1 MALDIY
7 LAPGETLDVTAVLR
21 NHAGGVV
28 VQRIVDQ
35 WTSSNILKATV
46 TKTGDRTARIT
57 GVASSGTT
65 QIRAILTTGPGAP
78 LTSSIC
84 TVHCQAAPVDP
95 TAPHAIQLSL
105 SSVPLGDGET
115 VDITATILDQNGN
128 VVAGR
133 SVDSWTTDDPT
144 IATVATLTG
153 LTARVTGHG
162 TSANPTNIRAHIT
175 SGTGSPLDSD
185 PLIVTNRGA
194 GITATGGTITDQDGF
209 RTHVFAAGGTFQI
222 TAGAGDVEILVVAG
236 GGSGADINGT
246 GVGGGGGGGGE
257 VVHTTQ
263 HLGVGSYAI
272 AVGAGAPHGSGTTS
286 QNGQDG
292 SNSTFNGSSLL
303 TARGGGGG
311 ACLPPGARNGRP
323 GGSGGGAGGVLDGST
338 PSTGGASTAVAPGVG
353 NAGGDG
359 DNPNSNGTGGG
370 GGGAGAPGDSGA
382 LGGAGGDGF
391 NSSITGTLTEY
402 ARGGDGG
409 LATPFLGGGI
419 FGADGAANT
428 GNGGGGGGH
437 GTGAHGGAG
446 GSGVV
451 IVRYALPTGTFGAGL
466 NTATG
471 GTVTDIAGYRVHTFL
486 AGGTFT
492 LTAGNDDIEYLI
504 VAGGGAGGSK
514 NGPDSYAGGGGGGA
528 GGVRTG
534 KLRLA
539 LGAFTVVVGAGGVGA
554 KSAPGAKGADSSFG
568 GVVAKGG
575 GGGGCTP
582 DGSVNG
588 SRTGTSGGSGGGGGT
603 QGGFVGMGAISAG
616 GVGTTGQGN
625 DGGMGTNDMRGG
637 GGGGATADGELGSTG
652 AGATPTSGFG
662 GKGLLSD
669 IDGTAKYYGGGGG
682 GAGRIGNSGPGQGG
696 KGGGGKGGT
705 YAGAN
710 PDNGT
715 ANTGGGG
722 GGGASA
728 QNAGSGGSGIV
739 IVRYKH

>member
-1 MALDIY
+1 MSLDIF

-28 VQRIVDQ
+28 VQRIVDS
-35 WTSSNILKATV
+35 WTSSDQTKATV

-57 GVASSGTT
+57 GVASSGTCT
-65 QIRAILTTGPGAP
+65 IRAFLTSGPGSP
-78 LTSSIC
+78 LSSSVC

-95 TAPHAIQLSL
+95 TAPHAILLSL

-128 VVAGR
+128 VVPGR
-133 SVDSWTTDDPT
+133 AIDSWTTADGT
-144 IATVATLTG
+144 IATVASTGG

-162 TSANPTNIRAHIT
+162 TSGNPTNIIAHIT
-175 SGTGSPLDSD
+175 SGSGSPLASD
-185 PLIVTNRGA
+185 PLIVSNRGA
-194 GITATGGTITDQDGF
+194 GITATGGTITDVDGCRVHTF
-209 RTHVFAAGGTFQI
+209 TAGGTFQI
-222 TAGAGDVEILVVAG
+222 TAGAGDVEILVVGG

-257 VVHTTQ
+257 VVHLTQ
-263 HLGVGSYAI
+263 HLGVGSYAV
-272 AVGAGAPHGSGTTS
+272 AVGAGAPHGLGTA
-286 QNGQDG
+286 GQEGQTG
-292 SNSTFNGSSLL
+292 SDSTFNGSSLL

-311 ACLPPGARNGRP
+311 GCFTPRTGHD
-323 GGSGGGAGGVLDGST
+323 GGCGGGAAGTLGAEST
-338 PSTGGASTAVAPGVG
+338 HSGGASTSVAPGVG
-353 NAGGDG
+353 FVGGDS
-359 DNPNSNGTGGG
+359 DQNGVTGRGGG
-370 GGGAGAPGDSGA
+370 GGGAGAR
-382 LGGAGGDGF
+382 GGHASEGGLGGDGF
-391 NSSITGTLTEY
+391 FSSISGTLTEY
-402 ARGGDGG
+402 AKGGKAGLSSSVPSGG
-409 LATPFLGGGI
+409 VVGD
-419 FGADGAANT
+419 DGAANT
-428 GNGGGGGGH
+428 GDGGGGGGQ

-451 IVRYALPTGTFGAGL
+451 IVRYALPTGTFGAGS
-466 NTATG
+466 NAATG
-471 GTVTDIAGYRVHTFL
+471 GTVTDIAGWRVHTFT
-486 AGGTFT
+486 ADGVFT

-514 NGPDSYAGGGGGGA
+514 LGPDSYAAGGGGGA

-534 KLRLA
+534 TLRLA
-539 LGAFTVVVGAGGVGA
+539 LGIYNVVVGPGGVGA
-554 KSAPGAKGADSSFG
+554 KSAPGAKGTDSSFAL
-568 GVVAKGG
+568 VIAKGG

-582 DGSVNG
+582 DGNVNG
-588 SRTGTSGGSGGGGGT
+588 NRAGTTGGSGGGGGS
-603 QGGFVGMGAISAG
+603 QGGFVGFGSVSAG
-616 GVGTTGQGN
+616 GLGTPGGGH

-682 GAGRIGNSGPGQGG
+682 GAGRIGNNGPGQGG
-696 KGGGGKGGT
+696 KGGGGKGGS

-722 GGGASA
+722 GGGASN
-728 QNAGSGGSGIV
+728 QVAGSGGKGIV
-739 IVRYKH
+739 ILRYRH